1 MPNDRTPPCKVT
13 LEGDY
18 YVVRDSKYKKQY
30 ESREKRY
37 ADMEAERLN
46 KKQVMNATTPFDSG
60 YYAAGEGKPRSANPH
75 LNRGKDREDWF
86 AGWQKKQTE
95 KTGSSST
102 FGNSAFQNGRM
113 KAEQA
118 IVNKMTDY
126 LDPYA
131 MKKIGDY
138 GTKAVYEDAGEFGV
152 YAKGNGQL
160 LRSYPDK
167 QSAIEFAEGKR

>member
-1 MPNDRTPPCKVT
+1 MPNDCTPPCKVAQ
-13 LEGDY
+13 EGDY

-37 ADMEAERLN
+37 ADMKADELN

-60 YYAAGEGKPRSANPH
+60 YYAAGEGKPRSANPY
-75 LNRGKDREDWF
+75 LGRGKDREDWF

-118 IVNKMTDY
+118 IANAITPERQEAIRKITKEIDDLNSSIEGQTDS
-126 LDPYA
+126 
-131 MKKIGDY
+131 
-138 GTKAVYEDAGEFGV
+138 E
-152 YAKGNGQL
+152 
-160 LRSYPDK
+160 
-167 QSAIEFAEGKR
+167 KRIRLISRRNNLETERRNLKS